1 MDRAGRR
8 NMSGSTHVVVARNAA
23 TRSDNRIHEDTVAR
37 SYGFSGGLV
46 PGVTLYGYL
55 TQPVVAHFGTDW
67 LERGTIDVRF
77 SRPVYDGGR
86 VEAVAEPDPVGSPE
100 LGLRLVDSV
109 GTAYVTGTAG
119 LPERPQPIFDPASVP
134 WGETVEDRPDADAES
149 LAPGRVLG
157 SLFAPVEA
165 DHYRAYLELL
175 EADPEPYRSAGLA
188 HPGAL
193 ILSANTIL
201 AANVRLGPWVHVG
214 SRVANLASV
223 PRRAEVETR
232 ARVRDRY
239 ERKGHQLVELE
250 VVWLHDGTPVM
261 TALHTAIYQLRH
273 EEEPGVRVD

>member
-1 MDRAGRR
+1 
-8 NMSGSTHVVVARNAA
+8 MSSSTHVVVARNAA

-37 SYGFSGGLV
+37 TYGFSGGLV

-55 TQPVVAHFGTDW
+55 TRPVVAHFGTDW

-77 SRPVYDGGR
+77 MRPVYDGGQ
-86 VEAVAEPDPVGSPE
+86 VEAVAEPDPAGGAE
-100 LGLRLVDSV
+100 LRLSLMDSE
-109 GTAYVTGTAG
+109 GTPCVVGTAG
-119 LPERPQPIFDPASVP
+119 LPERPQPVFDPASVP
-134 WGETVEDRPDADAES
+134 WAETAEDRPAADAES

-165 DHYRAYLELL
+165 DYYRAYLDLL
-175 EADPEPYRSAGLA
+175 DEDPEPYRSAGLA

-193 ILSANTIL
+193 ILAANTVL

-214 SRVANLASV
+214 SRVANLAPV
-223 PRRAEVETR
+223 PRQSDVETR

-250 VVWLHDGTPVM
+250 VVWLHDGLPVM

-273 EEEPGVRVD
+273 EEEPGVRVE

>member
-1 MDRAGRR
+1 
-8 NMSGSTHVVVARNAA
+8 MSGSAHVVVARNAA

-37 SYGFSGGLV
+37 AYGFSGGLV

-55 TQPVVAHFGTDW
+55 TRPVVAHFGTDW
-67 LERGTIDVRF
+67 LERGTIAVRF
-77 SRPVYDGGR
+77 SRPVYDGDR
-86 VEAVAEPDPVGSPE
+86 VEVVAEPDPAGGAE
-100 LGLRLVDSV
+100 LRLSLVDPA
-109 GTAYVTGTAG
+109 GTPCVTGTAG
-119 LPERPQPIFDPASVP
+119 LPERPQPVFDPASIP
-134 WGETVEDRPDADAES
+134 WAEPVEDRPAADAES

-165 DHYRAYLELL
+165 DYYRGYLELL
-175 EADPEPYRSAGLA
+175 EEDAEPYRSAGLA

-193 ILSANTIL
+193 ILPANTVL

-214 SRVANLASV
+214 SRVANLAPV

-261 TALHTAIYQLRH
+261 TALHSAIYQLRP
-273 EEEPGVRVD
+273 EKEPGVRVE